1 MIDRDA
7 VYNKF
12 GGRCAYTG
20 KPLEADWQVDHI
32 VPKRS
37 GGTDD
42 IDNLLPALH
51 IVNHYKRALSIELFR
66 NWFLSG
72 LHQRLHKLPKN
83 PRTERGMKKKAY
95 LLRVAEAFGITEDKP
110 FCGKF
115 WFETLSDG
123 WEENHA

>member
-20 KPLEADWQVDHI
+20 RPLGSDWQVDHI
-32 VPKRS
+32 VPREQ

-42 IDNLLPALH
+42 MSNLLPALR
-51 IVNHYKRALSIELFR
+51 IVNHYKRCLDNETFKSWL
-66 NWFLSG
+66 LGG
-72 LHQRLHKLPKN
+72 LHLRLRKLPKN
-83 PRTERGMKKKAY
+83 SRTERGMKKKAY

-123 WEENHA
+123 WEGNHA